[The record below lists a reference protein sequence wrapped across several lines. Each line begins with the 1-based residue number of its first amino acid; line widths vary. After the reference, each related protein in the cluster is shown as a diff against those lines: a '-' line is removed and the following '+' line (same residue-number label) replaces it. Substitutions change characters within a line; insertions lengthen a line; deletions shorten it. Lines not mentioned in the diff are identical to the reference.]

1 MLFKINEELAKK
13 ISSVALSIIF
23 IGLITLLIF
32 YFLNPQVEYIYH
44 HDKSIRID
52 NQIFATL
59 LKPTDVAADSAGN
72 VYVLDA
78 KMIKYKSLLLMVH
91 LLKNGTFKEQKCQNH
106 KLVHKFYLHLTKYI
120 FFLSSVTYYIQKN
133 DLLSCS

>member
-78 KMIKYKSLLLMVH
+78 KMIKNKNVRIISLFT
-91 LLKNGTFKEQKCQNH
+91 NFI
-106 KLVHKFYLHLTKYI
+106 YI
-120 FFLSSVTYYIQKN
+120 
-133 DLLSCS
+133 

>member
-1 MLFKINEELAKK
+1 M
-13 ISSVALSIIF
+13 
-23 IGLITLLIF
+23 
-32 YFLNPQVEYIYH
+32 
-44 HDKSIRID
+44 D